1 MSGRTNRTPGRSIT
15 ARPSPVEKARF
26 STLAHAA
33 GISESRLALM
43 AIRAFVD
50 ADGRPQGPAEY
61 DPAAE
66 RVRATDR
73 ITIRLRPG
81 DGAVIAG
88 RARERGVKT
97 ATYLAAL
104 ARAHI
109 AADPPLFVHELA
121 ALKQSIAILSGLGLV
136 LRQSICSPGDVRYF
150 AMHLPPVLTDRERLT
165 EQFMRFVRA
174 ERSARTQ
181 RDDRLRDR
189 TLERTR

>member
-1 MSGRTNRTPGRSIT
+1 MSGRTSRTPGVSIT
-15 ARPSPVEKARF
+15 ARPSPAEKARF

-50 ADGRPQGPAEY
+50 AEGRTQAPADY

-81 DGAVIAG
+81 DGAVIVR
-88 RARERGVKT
+88 RARARGVKT
-97 ATYLAAL
+97 ATYLAAM

-109 AADPPLFVHELA
+109 AADPPLFAHELA
-121 ALKQSIAILSGLGLV
+121 ALKESIATLSELGLLLGRNARSPALSAPGLEEVRQILS
-136 LRQSICSPGDVRYF
+136 
-150 AMHLPPVLTDRERLT
+150 
-165 EQFMRFVRA
+165 
-174 ERSARTQ
+174 
-181 RDDRLRDR
+181 
-189 TLERTR
+189 RTRAALAALEQRTHDFAKAALMAWESRFDE

>member
-1 MSGRTNRTPGRSIT
+1 MSGRTVRTPGRSIT
-15 ARPSPVEKARF
+15 ARPSPAEKARF

-50 ADGRPQGPAEY
+50 AEGRTQEPAQY

-81 DGAVIAG
+81 DGAVIAR
-88 RARERGVKT
+88 RARARGVKT
-97 ATYLAAL
+97 ATYLAAM

-109 AADPPLFVHELA
+109 AADPPLFAHELA
-121 ALKQSIAILSGLGLV
+121 ALKQSIAMLAGLGTLLGQTIRSPAMSASGFEEV
-136 LRQSICSPGDVRYF
+136 RQILNRTWAAAAALEQCTHAF
-150 AMHLPPVLTDRERLT
+150 AKAALMAWES
-165 EQFMRFVRA
+165 RFD
-174 ERSARTQ
+174 E
-181 RDDRLRDR
+181 
-189 TLERTR
+189 

>member
-1 MSGRTNRTPGRSIT
+1 MSGRISRTPGLSIT
-15 ARPSPVEKARF
+15 ARPSPAEKARF

-50 ADGRPQGPAEY
+50 EGSRTHGPAEY

-81 DGAVIAG
+81 DGAVIAR

-97 ATYLAAL
+97 ATYLAAM

-121 ALKQSIAILSGLGLV
+121 ALKQSIAILSGLGLLLGQNV
-136 LRQSICSPGDVRYF
+136 RSPDRSLAGLEELRQILS
-150 AMHLPPVLTDRERLT
+150 
-165 EQFMRFVRA
+165 
-174 ERSARTQ
+174 
-181 RDDRLRDR
+181 
-189 TLERTR
+189 RTRAAVAALEQRTHDFIKAALIAWESRFDE

>member
-1 MSGRTNRTPGRSIT
+1 MSGRTSRTPGLSIT
-15 ARPSPVEKARF
+15 ARPSPAEKARF

-66 RVRATDR
+66 RVGATDR

-81 DGAVIAG
+81 DGAVIAQ

-97 ATYLAAL
+97 STYLAGL

-109 AADPPLFVHELA
+109 AAHPPLFAHELA
-121 ALKQSIAILSGLGLV
+121 ALKQSIAILAGLGMLLGRGFRSPALSASALEE
-136 LRQSICSPGDVRYF
+136 LRQTLSRTSAAV
-150 AMHLPPVLTDRERLT
+150 AALE
-165 EQFMRFVRA
+165 
-174 ERSARTQ
+174 ARTH
-181 RDDRLRDR
+181 DLIKASVVAW
-189 TLERTR
+189 ERRFNE

>member
-1 MSGRTNRTPGRSIT
+1 MSRTSRTPGRSIT
-15 ARPSPVEKARF
+15 ARPSQEEKARF
-26 STLAHAA
+26 CTLAHAA

-50 ADGRPQGPAEY
+50 AEGGTHGEAEC

-81 DGAVIAG
+81 DGAVIAR

-97 ATYLAAL
+97 ATYLAAM

-109 AADPPLFVHELA
+109 AADPPLFTPELA
-121 ALKQSIAILSGLGLV
+121 ALKQSIAILSGLGLLLGQGV
-136 LRQSICSPGDVRYF
+136 RSSALSAPELEEVRQ
-150 AMHLPPVLTDRERLT
+150 
-165 EQFMRFVRA
+165 
-174 ERSARTQ
+174 
-181 RDDRLRDR
+181 
-189 TLERTR
+189 TLSRTRAAVAALEQRTHDFAKAALMAWESRFDE